1 MKILISQNISIIK
14 SYKEKI
20 NYLSYE
26 WTDFFAKNRPD
37 IKLLAIPNNP
47 KIINEYYKYFNP
59 DGLILSNGN
68 DIGEFSER
76 EKTESILVRK
86 FIAEKKPILGTCRG
100 HQFLNYYF
108 NGHLP
113 KRLKDNLKK
122 NHRNNNHSIEICD
135 KKFNFLNQK
144 KIVVNSYHN
153 FGIFKKNLSKNF
165 KVFAIGEEDIVEGI
179 FDKKRNIYGIQ
190 WHIERKSP
198 SKKFNLRLL
207 NEIFK
212 KK

>member
-1 MKILISQNISIIK
+1 M
-14 SYKEKI
+14 
-20 NYLSYE
+20 
-26 WTDFFAKNRPD
+26 
-37 IKLLAIPNNP
+37 
-47 KIINEYYKYFNP
+47 
-59 DGLILSNGN
+59 
-68 DIGEFSER
+68 
-76 EKTESILVRK
+76 
-86 FIAEKKPILGTCRG
+86 
-100 HQFLNYYF
+100 
-108 NGHLP
+108 
-113 KRLKDNLKK
+113 
-122 NHRNNNHSIEICD
+122 
-135 KKFNFLNQK
+135 
-144 KIVVNSYHN
+144 VNSYHN